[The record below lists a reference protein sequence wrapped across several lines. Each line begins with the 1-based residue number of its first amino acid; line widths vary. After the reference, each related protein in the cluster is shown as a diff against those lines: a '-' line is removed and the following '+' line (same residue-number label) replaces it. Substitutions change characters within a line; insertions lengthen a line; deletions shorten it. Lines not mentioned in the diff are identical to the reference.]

1 MIRPLAKEVNIAVE
15 RGLADCRNLG
25 LILDKFQPYQPLND
39 NQPGG
44 MWDLIMQVEVDGRD
58 GWQKVTRKSGEARGL
73 WFNGSPD
80 RKMILRQ
87 PELTPNDVLRRDG
100 SVEKEGRINKAALMN
115 FRTRWHSAVN
125 SADADVF
132 TMWTESPLIIGLGA
146 KGTLETA
153 LTLHPL
159 YGFPY
164 IPGSALKGIAR
175 AAAFFA
181 LAEKLG
187 IEGVDNE
194 TFLKLKKT
202 GKRTDLQKLAQAL
215 DEDEESKW
223 PESLK
228 AEQQVARHFRDLF
241 GWRGAAG
248 KVIFFDSVPA
258 RVPMIV
264 GEVMTPHFAKYYS
277 GEGAPHD
284 ADKPNPISLLAVA
297 RGTEFNFAVGLR
309 RGPQD
314 MALRQSAENW
324 LRSGLTEIGLGGKTA
339 AGYGFF
345 SHNDPGRSRELVVN
359 SEADVSGYKAPS
371 SKRVDDRPNSP
382 KAGELRPESERT
394 AQAAGE
400 VAANLARLSAEA
412 EAKEKA
418 RLARKQEKK
427 KRGKK

>member
-25 LILDKFQPYQPLND
+25 LILDKFQPYQPLRD

-44 MWDLIMQVEVDGRD
+44 MWDLIMQVEVDKGRN
-58 GWQKVTRKSGEARGL
+58 GWQRETRKSGEARGL
-73 WFNGSPD
+73 WFNGPPD
-80 RKMILRQ
+80 RKMKLKQ
-87 PELTPNDVLRRDG
+87 PELTPNDVLLRDG
-100 SVEKEGRINKAALMN
+100 SVEKEGRIDKATLRN
-115 FRTRWHSAVN
+115 FRNRWQSGVEL
-125 SADADVF
+125 ADAEPF

-153 LTLHPL
+153 ITLHPL

-194 TFLKLKKT
+194 TFLKLKKA
-202 GKRTDLQKLAQAL
+202 GKKTDLQKLVQAL

-223 PESLK
+223 PEYPQ
-228 AEQQVARHFRDLF
+228 AEQQVARHFRNLF
-241 GWRGAAG
+241 GWRGEAG
-248 KVIFFDSVPA
+248 QAIFFDGVPA

-264 GEVMTPHFAKYYS
+264 SEVMTPHFAKYYS
-277 GEGAPHD
+277 GDGAPHD

-297 RGTEFNFAVGLR
+297 RGTEFSFAVGLR

-314 MALRQSAENW
+314 MALRKPAEGW
-324 LRSGLTEIGLGGKTA
+324 LKSGLTEIGLGGKTA

-345 SHNDPGRSRELVVN
+345 SDKDPGPAREPVLK
-359 SEADVSGYKAPS
+359 SEADVSGYLRLDRVVDRPS
-371 SKRVDDRPNSP
+371 SP
-382 KAGELRPESERT
+382 KEIGLRPESERT
-394 AQAAGE
+394 AQTADAF
-400 VAANLARLSAEA
+400 AANLARLAAEA
-412 EAKEKA
+412 EATEKA
-418 RLARKQEKK
+418 RLARKEEKK